1 MYTQAYKSKILPD
14 EKIKALEDLGFD
26 FTIKREKKDMTGKVK
41 KTIWESRFEEL
52 EAYKDKFGDLNVPD
66 EYEPNPALAGWKS
79 KFILSIMCSGFV
91 TILISDV
98 LFAII
103 DFIRASA

>member
-1 MYTQAYKSKILPD
+1 M
-14 EKIKALEDLGFD
+14 
-26 FTIKREKKDMTGKVK
+26 K

-79 KFILSIMCSGFV
+79 KFIL
-91 TILISDV
+91 
-98 LFAII
+98 
-103 DFIRASA
+103 